1 MFMLIATYN
10 GIGTEYS
17 LEMSDDGLTY
27 RVSVGGGPAPSRVI
41 REQSVNVAASDP
53 TAQRRSVEL
62 QREMAIYMMDEALD
76 EVRAEHAPQNSDD
89 DEPIR
94 RRTRSNDAP
103 RS

>member
-27 RVSVGGGPAPSRVI
+27 RVSVGGGPSEPRII
-41 REQSVNVAASDP
+41 RQQSVNVAASDP
-53 TAQRRSVEL
+53 IAHRKSIEL
-62 QREMAIYMMDEALD
+62 QRELAIFMMDEALS
-76 EVRAEHAPQNSDD
+76 EVRSEHALNGGDEDD
-89 DEPIR
+89 MPA

-103 RS
+103 RR